1 MLINLPENVIDE
13 FKKNDFFSLLKSNS
27 NMKTIFLFFHWFRL
41 LLLLLFG
48 ILSCW
53 RKLYVGDINFY
64 DDNQI
69 RL

>member
-13 FKKNDFFSLLKSNS
+13 LKKNDFFSLLKSNS
-27 NMKTIFLFFHWFRL
+27 NIKTIFLFFHWFR